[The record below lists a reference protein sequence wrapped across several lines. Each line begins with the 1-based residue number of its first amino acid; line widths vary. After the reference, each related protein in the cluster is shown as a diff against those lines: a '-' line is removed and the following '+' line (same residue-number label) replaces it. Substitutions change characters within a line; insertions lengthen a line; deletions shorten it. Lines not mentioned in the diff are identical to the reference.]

1 VLTVRELEVL
11 KLVAEGHTNQQIA
24 DRLGLGRKT
33 IDTHRTNIM
42 RKLDLHDVT
51 ALVKYALKRGLINLE
66 S

>member
-1 VLTVRELEVL
+1 
-11 KLVAEGHTNQQIA
+11 
-24 DRLGLGRKT
+24 
-33 IDTHRTNIM
+33 M